1 MKNIFKYTFAAVLGT
16 MALVACTNEYEYDGV
31 GEPDKAT
38 AAGAYFLE
46 EGNPKSIEVEPGA
59 EEFDLTL
66 TRSKTESAQS
76 VSIVVVSDEA
86 GVFDVPATAEF
97 AAGESTSVL
106 HITAPRAQEGAEYSL
121 TVGIAEEQRSIYSI
135 GSQTY
140 TINVAIQK
148 WEKLGTGYL
157 VDGIISTYFGVNP
170 TFAYAVEIE
179 KLDMGGGNLRFR
191 FVGPYSHAATGQDEL
206 GAFIG
211 YPYNA
216 GYGDEEDHLF
226 IIDVT
231 SQGAYLY
238 PVSLGI
244 NWGYG
249 EMFTGS
255 IYGNLSNNI
264 GAYPLGIYDEEAGSI
279 TFPLNSLYLED
290 EDGPVPANKNPTYL
304 YLSAEAYIN
313 SLIE

>member
-1 MKNIFKYTFAAVLGT
+1 MKSIFKYTFVAILGA
-16 MALVACTNEYEYDGV
+16 MALAACTNEYEYDGV

-46 EGNPKSIEVEPGA
+46 TGNPKNLEVEPGA

-66 TRSKTESAQS
+66 TRSKTESAQT
-76 VSIVVVSDEA
+76 VSIVVVADEA
-86 GVFDVPATAEF
+86 GVFDVPSTAEF
-97 AAGESTSVL
+97 AAGESTANL
-106 HITAPRAQEGAEYSL
+106 HITAPRAQEGGEYTL
-121 TVGIAEEQRSIYSI
+121 TVGIAEDQRSIYSI

-140 TINVAIQK
+140 TIGMAVQK
-148 WEKLGTGYL
+148 WEKLGTGYW
-157 VDGIISTYFGVNP
+157 VDGIISTYFGVNSN
-170 TFAYAVEIE
+170 FAYAVDVQ
-179 KLDMGGGNLRFR
+179 KLDMGADGIRFR
-191 FVGPYSHAATGQDEL
+191 FVGPYSHAATAQDEL

-211 YPYNA
+211 YPYNP
-216 GYGDEEDHLF
+216 GHGDEEDHLF

-231 SQGAYLY
+231 SQGAYLH
-238 PVSLGI
+238 PVSMGI

-255 IYGNLSNNI
+255 IYGNVSNNI
-264 GAYPLGIYDEEAGSI
+264 GAYPLGIYDEEAGVI
-279 TFPLNSLYLED
+279 TFPINSLYLED

-313 SLIE
+313 SIIE

>member
-121 TVGIAEEQRSIYSI
+121 TIGIAENGRLKKSTRETNTRQGCLKKAAIAGAQKKSRRYRTLLTNIL
-135 GSQTY
+135 SQKT
-140 TINVAIQK
+140 
-148 WEKLGTGYL
+148 
-157 VDGIISTYFGVNP
+157 
-170 TFAYAVEIE
+170 
-179 KLDMGGGNLRFR
+179 
-191 FVGPYSHAATGQDEL
+191 EL
-206 GAFIG
+206 
-211 YPYNA
+211 
-216 GYGDEEDHLF
+216 
-226 IIDVT
+226 
-231 SQGAYLY
+231 
-238 PVSLGI
+238 
-244 NWGYG
+244 
-249 EMFTGS
+249 
-255 IYGNLSNNI
+255 
-264 GAYPLGIYDEEAGSI
+264 
-279 TFPLNSLYLED
+279 
-290 EDGPVPANKNPTYL
+290 
-304 YLSAEAYIN
+304 
-313 SLIE
+313 